1 MPETAPTPA
10 RPTGSATPDAE
21 AAPVRLRRDLRR
33 ERAQRTGEAPQGA
46 VPSASAAEVSD
57 ERPLPADAFLL
68 PAESAPSAPSD
79 GKTALPAR
87 AGDAGEPAGS
97 EQADETALFD
107 TAQADDV
114 PQADDMAQADEATQG
129 DEATQPGD
137 ATARKNATAGK
148 AASSK
153 ARRGRRRASRA
164 VPPVPRPGS
173 RSSAAPARPA
183 ADAARPRSGA
193 GRTTTVGAAFA
204 IVALVCGTTLPVSA
218 ALVHADD
225 KGNTT
230 TAAAADIRAQSFTA
244 DGEILPEVRI
254 SGSYTATTPEELRD
268 IRAAEAA
275 MAKSGVASIAKP
287 GQVIQPLTA
296 GSYTLTDGFGAARSG
311 RSHMGQDY
319 AAAIG
324 TPIYAVA
331 DGVVSLSQESYQGYG
346 VTVQIEHPGLGGGQ
360 AVSTLYSHMQ
370 YGSRA
375 VEVGDRVTAGQFLGY
390 VGNTGW
396 IVGSCLHLEV
406 HINGTAIDPLPW
418 MEANVR

>member
-1 MPETAPTPA
+1 M
-10 RPTGSATPDAE
+10 
-21 AAPVRLRRDLRR
+21 RLRRDLRR
-33 ERAQRTGEAPQGA
+33 ERAQRTGDEERQSDEALQRDEERQRA
-46 VPSASAAEVSD
+46 VTSASAAEVSD
-57 ERPLPADAFLL
+57 GSPLPADAVTLPVESASSDGETVL
-68 PAESAPSAPSD
+68 PAPS
-79 GKTALPAR
+79 
-87 AGDAGEPAGS
+87 GEAE
-97 EQADETALFD
+97 EQAVS
-107 TAQADDV
+107 AQPD
-114 PQADDMAQADEATQG
+114 QAA
-129 DEATQPGD
+129 QPGD
-137 ATARKNATAGK
+137 VAARK
-148 AASSK
+148 AASTK
-153 ARRGRRRASRA
+153 ARKGRRRASHA

-173 RSSAAPARPA
+173 RSSAPARPA
-183 ADAARPRSGA
+183 TDAARPRSGA

-225 KGNTT
+225 KGTT
-230 TAAAADIRAQSFTA
+230 TAAAADIRAQSYTA
-244 DGEILPEVRI
+244 DDEILPEVRI

-275 MAKSGVASIAKP
+275 MAKTGVASIAKP

-346 VTVQIEHPGLGGGQ
+346 VTVQLEHPGLGGGQ

-375 VEVGDRVTAGQFLGY
+375 VEVGQRVTAGQFLGY